1 MEDFRNRIYN
11 FMSGRYGF
19 DQFGRFLFLL
29 GLVTGFAGMF
39 LFFIPF
45 RLGVWIRS
53 IFYVINHLCYI
64 YAVFRIFS
72 RNIQKRTIENERY
85 IRVRNK
91 VLPFI
96 EKKTDRNYVYKKCPK
111 CGAMLRLKRI
121 KGKHITQC
129 PKCGIKF
136 NVRIFIQ
143 YKGREYKD
151 AYQHPYDTHNY

>member
-1 MEDFRNRIYN
+1 MGEFLRRVHE

-19 DQFGRFLFLL
+19 DQFGRFLFLV
-29 GLVTGFAGMF
+29 GFVTGMAGMF
-39 LFFIPF
+39 LFLVPF
-45 RLGVWIRS
+45 RWVRIL
-53 IFYVINHLCYI
+53 FYVLNHFCYI
-64 YAVFRIFS
+64 YAIFRIFS
-72 RNIQKRTIENERY
+72 RNIQKRTLENERY
-85 IRVRNK
+85 IKIRNQ

-143 YKGREYKD
+143 YKQREYQD
-151 AYQHPYDTHNY
+151 ISHGPYNF